1 MAQPMNNAFMKQRQT
16 KFGAF
21 LAAYLLVVLA
31 ILGAVNYLANRYN
44 KTKDFTESKLFSLS
58 DQSVK
63 IAKNLQSEV
72 KIYYFERSDQWN
84 ESRYGPSP
92 KDQLNRYSNL
102 SPKINVQ
109 FVDPVRTP
117 KLANDMKV
125 TTMGTVIIET
135 AGRREEAKGL
145 SEEEITNAMIR
156 ALKPDKRTACFLTGH
171 GEHDIENTA
180 SDGFSAVKQTLESS
194 NFLVK
199 TVSLLEKQAAVPPD
213 CTVLL
218 IGGPKNDLISVE
230 TDAIKKFVEGGG
242 RAMFMLNPLTKGVN
256 TAALGKMLED
266 WSVSVN
272 DDLVVDLSGIGQ
284 LFGTDEFS
292 PLVTKYENHVIT
304 REMRNTAALF
314 PLARSVTPGAS
325 KGGVTVEKLF
335 GTTSKSYAVKD
346 FKTGK
351 VDINPKV
358 DTQGPLNLG
367 LAGVY
372 SVSSS
377 GGPDAPKAA
386 SGRFIVTGSSR
397 FVTNSTLGFPGGNKD
412 LFLNMMNWLTNDEDL
427 IAIRP
432 KDVEDRRLSLNQA
445 QMGRI
450 LYTNVFGLPLLI
462 IALGTWVW
470 WKRR

>member
-1 MAQPMNNAFMKQRQT
+1 MNTAFLKTRQT

-21 LAAYLLVVLA
+21 LAGYLLVVLA

-44 KTKDFTESKLFSLS
+44 KTKDLTESKLYSLS
-58 DQSVK
+58 DQTVK
-63 IAKNLQSEV
+63 IGKNLQSDV
-72 KIYYFERSDQWN
+72 KIYYFDRSDAWT
-84 ESRYGPSP
+84 ESRFGPSP
-92 KDQLNRYSNL
+92 KDQLTRYSNL
-102 SPKINVQ
+102 SPKIQVQ

-117 KLANDMKV
+117 MVAKQ
-125 TTMGTVIIET
+125 MGVNTLGSVIIET
-135 AGRREEAKGL
+135 SGRHEEAKGL
-145 SEEEITNAMIR
+145 TEEEITNAMIR
-156 ALKPDKRTACFLTGH
+156 ALKPNKRTACFLTGN

-180 SDGFSAVKQTLESS
+180 ADGFSALKQALERS
-194 NFLVK
+194 NFIVK
-199 TVSLLEKQAAVPPD
+199 TVSLLEKTPSVPAD

-218 IGGPKNDLISVE
+218 VGGPKNDLISVE
-230 TDAIKKFVEGGG
+230 IDAIKKFVEGGG
-242 RAMFMLNPLTKGVN
+242 RAMFMLNPLTKNVDT
-256 TAALGKMLED
+256 TALAKLLDD

-272 DDLVVDLSGIGQ
+272 DDLVVDLSGVGQ

-292 PLVTKYENHVIT
+292 PLVTKYENHAIT
-304 REMRNTAALF
+304 REMSSTAALF
-314 PLARSVTPGAS
+314 PLARSVTPGAV

-335 GTTSKSYAVKD
+335 GTSAKSYAVKD
-346 FKTGK
+346 FRSGK
-351 VDINPKV
+351 IAIDPKR
-358 DTQGPLNLG
+358 DTAGPINLG
-367 LAGVY
+367 IAAIYNVPQG
-372 SVSSS
+372 SSA
-377 GGPDAPKAA
+377 PDAPKPAN
-386 SGRFIVTGSSR
+386 GRFVVTGSSR

-432 KDVEDRRLSLNQA
+432 KDVQDRRLSLNQA

>member
-1 MAQPMNNAFMKQRQT
+1 MDKRNTAFLKTRQS

-21 LAAYLLVVLA
+21 LAGYLLVVLA

-44 KTKDFTESKLFSLS
+44 KTKDLTASKLYSLS
-58 DQSVK
+58 DQTVK
-63 IAKNLQSEV
+63 IAKNLQSDV
-72 KIYYFERSDQWN
+72 KIYDFDRSDAWT
-84 ESRYGPSP
+84 ESRFGPSP
-92 KDQLNRYSNL
+92 KDQLTRYSNL
-102 SPKINVQ
+102 SPKIQVQ

-117 KLANDMKV
+117 MLAKQMNV
-125 TTMGTVIIET
+125 TTLGTVIIET
-135 AGRREEAKGL
+135 GGRHEEAKGL
-145 SEEEITNAMIR
+145 TEEEITNALIR
-156 ALKPDKRTACFLTGH
+156 ALKPNKRTACFLTGN

-180 SDGFSAVKQTLESS
+180 AEGMSAVKQALESS
-194 NFLVK
+194 NFIVK
-199 TVSLLEKQAAVPPD
+199 TVSLLEKQPAVPAD

-218 IGGPKNDLISVE
+218 VAGPKNDLIGVE
-230 TDAIKKFVEGGG
+230 IDAIKKFVEGGG
-242 RAMFMLNPLTKGVN
+242 RALFMLNPLTKNVDT
-256 TAALGKMLED
+256 TALAKLLDD

-292 PLVTKYENHVIT
+292 PLVTKYENHAIT

-314 PLARSVTPGAS
+314 PLARSVTPGTA
-325 KGGVTVEKLF
+325 KGGVTVDKLF
-335 GTTSKSYAVKD
+335 GTSAKSYAVKD
-346 FKTGK
+346 FRSGK
-351 VDINPKV
+351 VEINPKR
-358 DTQGPLNLG
+358 DTAGPINLG
-367 LAGVY
+367 VAAVY
-372 SVSSS
+372 NVQGSSA
-377 GGPDAPKAA
+377 PDAPKA
-386 SGRFIVTGSSR
+386 SNGRFVVTGSSR

-462 IALGTWVW
+462 IALGAWVW